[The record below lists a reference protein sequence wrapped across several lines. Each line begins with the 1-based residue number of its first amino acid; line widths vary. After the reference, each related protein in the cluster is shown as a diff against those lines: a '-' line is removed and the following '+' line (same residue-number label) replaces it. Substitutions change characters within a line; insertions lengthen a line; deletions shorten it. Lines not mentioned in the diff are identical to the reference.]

1 MKIKMV
7 DIARHLGVSKATVS
21 LAVNGKPGVNEETRR
36 MVLECLEEMKKNNG
50 VIPVKE
56 NIVTVSGHP
65 VNQMIKIG
73 SLITAKVLRV
83 IQKQISGQMYL
94 LHLILKQED
103 LDIFME

>member
-50 VIPVKE
+50 NPPQPANLSE
-56 NIVTVSGHP
+56 P
-65 VNQMIKIG
+65 
-73 SLITAKVLRV
+73 
-83 IQKQISGQMYL
+83 
-94 LHLILKQED
+94 
-103 LDIFME
+103 

>member
-7 DIARHLGVSKATVS
+7 DIAKHLGVSKATVS

-65 VNQMIKIG
+65 VNQMI
-73 SLITAKVLRV
+73 TAKVLRV